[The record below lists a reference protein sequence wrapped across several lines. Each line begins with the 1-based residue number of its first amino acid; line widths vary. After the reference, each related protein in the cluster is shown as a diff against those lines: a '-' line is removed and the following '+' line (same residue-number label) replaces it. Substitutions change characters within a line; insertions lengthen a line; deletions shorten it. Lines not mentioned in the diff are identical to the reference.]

1 MFPKSLLFAFVA
13 TSLFLANVGVEA
25 SPKPNRPDAFDS
37 YPSDRFRKARVDKR
51 YIPPSEFQE
60 YYAKANG
67 DGRVFVRRSDDSAGG
82 NHGHQG
88 SDCSPG
94 QTRCHHPP
102 PSNKGSLPAAAANLK
117 KRSPLETSDLER
129 HTPIVATTVKAK
141 KPTPDTK
148 ITSDYVYPS
157 RHQQGAPLPITITS
171 LLFTT
176 PADKGFLGICSLQ
189 EHDGKEDMNSEE
201 TTWWQQAFCKRCS
214 DAGGKNRAEFPCSKD
229 SNGAKEKE
237 GEKEKE
243 AAGGKSKDDRKI
255 DGSGYPRP
263 TVSGDK
269 PKQADGGLV

>member
-1 MFPKSLLFAFVA
+1 MFPKSLFAFVA

-67 DGRVFVRRSDDSAGG
+67 DGRVFRNA
-82 NHGHQG
+82 
-88 SDCSPG
+88 
-94 QTRCHHPP
+94 
-102 PSNKGSLPAAAANLK
+102 
-117 KRSPLETSDLER
+117 PLWRQATSKD
-129 HTPIVATTVKAK
+129 TPIVATTVKAK

-189 EHDGKEDMNSEE
+189 GASIDGIFGNSSYSFAQQFINEAQKTARCNWLSPTDSKDAFKGDGK
-201 TTWWQQAFCKRCS
+201 
-214 DAGGKNRAEFPCSKD
+214 
-229 SNGAKEKE
+229 
-237 GEKEKE
+237 
-243 AAGGKSKDDRKI
+243 I
-255 DGSGYPRP
+255 DHGSGNPPR

-269 PKQADGGLV
+269 PKQADGGLVEAQLLVL

>member
-1 MFPKSLLFAFVA
+1 M
-13 TSLFLANVGVEA
+13 
-25 SPKPNRPDAFDS
+25 
-37 YPSDRFRKARVDKR
+37 
-51 YIPPSEFQE
+51 
-60 YYAKANG
+60 
-67 DGRVFVRRSDDSAGG
+67 FVRRSDDSAGG

-94 QTRCHHPP
+94 QTRFHHPP
-102 PSNKGSLPAAAANLK
+102 PLNKGSLPAPAANLE

-189 EHDGKEDMNSEE
+189 GASIDGIFGNSSYSFAQQFINEAQKAARCNWLSPTYVRCVEHGGKEDTNSEE